1 MAYVLPAD
9 FREGTKKD
17 YCFGLEL
24 SPSDAPDAE
33 LTTAITRLS
42 ERIDQ
47 VTNDHFEAENAATFE
62 LDGHGETRLYLPRCV
77 RTVTTVKTR
86 DSDGVLT
93 TELAAS
99 YRMHSSL
106 NAAGTEAEGDFDWI
120 GVIPGQVLV
129 NGGKVW
135 PDGVQTVQVVGNFSW
150 AATPTDIKRCVALLV
165 WEHFTSKAKDLR
177 WVKAWST
184 NDARFE
190 RADSEPFGI
199 PEADELVARYRRPEL
214 IVV

>member
-1 MAYVLPAD
+1 MVSAD

-42 ERIDQ
+42 ERVDL
-47 VTNDHFEAENAATFE
+47 VTNDHFESETAATFE
-62 LDGHGETRLYLPRCV
+62 IDGSGETRLYLPRRV
-77 RTVTTVKTR
+77 RSVTTVKTR
-86 DSDGVLT
+86 DLDGVLT
-93 TELAAS
+93 LELAAS
-99 YRMHSSL
+99 YRLHSSL
-106 NAAGTEAEGDFDWI
+106 NAAGTETEGDFDWI

-150 AATPTDIKRCVALLV
+150 AATPTDIKRLVALLV
-165 WEHFTSKAKDLR
+165 WHNFKPIQADLR
-177 WVKAWST
+177 LSQRWQT
-184 NDARFE
+184 QDATYE
-190 RADSEPFGI
+190 RAESEPFGI
-199 PEADELVARYRRPEL
+199 PEADELVARYRRPDL
-214 IVV
+214 ILV